1 MTPFSIALVDFDLG
15 GIGHMIAL
23 RAAGCLHYAKG
34 NACAKGLGFHR

>member
-15 GIGHMIAL
+15 KVGHMIVL
-23 RAAGCLHYAKG
+23 RAALCPHYAKG